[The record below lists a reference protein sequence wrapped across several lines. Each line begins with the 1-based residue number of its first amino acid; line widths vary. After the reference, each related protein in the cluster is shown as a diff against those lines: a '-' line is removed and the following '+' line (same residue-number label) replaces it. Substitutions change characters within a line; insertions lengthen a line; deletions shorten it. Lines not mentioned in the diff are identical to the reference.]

1 MSTITWHDEATIHG
15 IQVKAFF
22 FDGKSAQEE
31 TDIHRRALPMLV
43 DAPVK
48 PVLVATESDRRNFHF
63 ENLVAQPDTVFSHGS
78 GLICVEY
85 KFVGYRDH
93 SRQRWK
99 REIRLVD
106 MLQNIVA
113 SYVVAQEL
121 KKVTACVLRYHNVAY
136 LLTPQPALIAELRRL
151 APLGMTYIGDRKR
164 IAARQLADFAETR
177 IEKLYP
183 GQVSAR
189 SAQGKVAHDT
199 LLRRDAAATAT
210 PLAATPDADAP
221 PAAAPQV
228 DGAQIP
234 VET

>member
-1 MSTITWHDEATIHG
+1 MSELHWHDTATIHG

-31 TDIHRRALPMLV
+31 TDILRRALPMLV

-48 PVLVATESDRRNFHF
+48 PALVATESDRKNFYF
-63 ENLVAQPDTVFSHGS
+63 ENLVAQPDVVFSHGS

-113 SYVVAQEL
+113 SFAVAQSQ

-136 LLTPQPALIAELRRL
+136 LLTPAQELVEELRRL
-151 APLGMTYIGDRKR
+151 APLGMTYIGDNRR
-164 IAARQLADFAETR
+164 IAARQLADFACSR

-183 GQVSAR
+183 GEESAR
-189 SAQGKVAHDT
+189 AAEGKVAHDA
-199 LLRRDAAATAT
+199 LLRRD
-210 PLAATPDADAP
+210 D
-221 PAAAPQV
+221 V
-228 DGAQIP
+228 
-234 VET
+234 VS